1 MKPELVLYLLRLLLC
16 NNEIVTWM
24 KEQAQKSETPID
36 DNIVAGIQY
45 LLCPERK

>member
-1 MKPELVLYLLRLLLC
+1 MKPELILYLVRLLLC
-16 NNEIVTWM
+16 NSEVIAWL

-36 DNIVAGIQY
+36 DTMLQGIQY